1 MLLGKV
7 LAEAAMREEKFVTWL
22 PSYGA
27 EVRGGTANCS
37 VVISD
42 EEIGSPLV
50 AQADVLIVLN
60 EPSLARFQKRVKD
73 KGLVVLN
80 DSLINS
86 VVDARL
92 NPVRHPFSG
101 LAFKLGNIKVANMV
115 ALGCFI
121 AHTGIISS
129 STVKD
134 VIKDLTPVDKKELG
148 ALNMNALACGLRLGR
163 TPKSNTV

>member
-1 MLLGKV
+1 MLLGKI
-7 LAEAAMREEKFVTWL
+7 LAETAMREEKFVTWL

-27 EVRGGTANCS
+27 EVRGGTANCA
-37 VVISD
+37 VVISE
-42 EEIGSPLV
+42 EEISSPLV
-50 AQADVLIVLN
+50 SRADVLIVLN

-73 KGLVVLN
+73 KGLIVLN

-86 VVDARL
+86 AVDSRFKS
-92 NPVRHPFSG
+92 VRHPFSG

-129 STVKD
+129 ATVEN
-134 VIKDLTPVDKKELG
+134 VIKDLTPVGKKEL
-148 ALNMNALACGLRLGR
+148 AELNMNALSCGLSLGKA
-163 TPKSNTV
+163 TQNK